1 MLGLAEL
8 VPGHSRGISVVS
20 SDIVTVVG
28 RGTEKKNTSQM
39 IQKFLFVT
47 CFCLKKMVQGD
58 DCSVWVMMMTADTP
72 KGTKL

>member
-28 RGTEKKNTSQM
+28 RGTEKKKHFPNDSEV
-39 IQKFLFVT
+39 FV
-47 CFCLKKMVQGD
+47 CDLLLLKKNG
-58 DCSVWVMMMTADTP
+58 P
-72 KGTKL
+72 RR